1 MNPSLP
7 TTESP
12 SQSMSEHTAG
22 QKSMELWADHD
33 DQQLLKHIGQGSKAA
48 MSELITRYY
57 QRIVDFAFR
66 HMSRKAD
73 AEDVAQETFIRVWRK
88 AQDWQDR
95 QLPPRSWL
103 YRITYNLC
111 IDELRKRKPET
122 DVDEQHDLSNDDSPE
137 SNVYQQ
143 QKDKLL
149 AAAFATLSE
158 AQRTAISLCNY
169 QGFSNREA
177 AGVMDISVEALESL
191 LVRGRSKLRKQLC
204 TDS

>member
-1 MNPSLP
+1 MKPSLP
-7 TTESP
+7 TAESTAETKPMPIQASMNHWTE
-12 SQSMSEHTAG
+12 QN
-22 QKSMELWADHD
+22 
-33 DQQLLKHIGQGSKAA
+33 DQQLLKHIGLGSKAA
-48 MSELITRYY
+48 MSEFISRYY

-73 AEDVAQETFIRVWRK
+73 AEDVAQEAFIRVWRK

-95 QLPPRSWL
+95 ELPPRSWL

-111 IDELRKRKPET
+111 IDELRKRKPES
-122 DVDEQHDLSNDDSPE
+122 DVDEHYDLSGDDSPE

-143 QKDKLL
+143 QKDSLL

-158 AQRTAISLCNY
+158 AQRTAITLCNF